1 MKIIICPHC
10 GKVAGAIGIGRTPTN
25 ITVTDICDTL
35 QLHRSVPAAAKYL
48 QCSRALIY
56 KVLKQHG
63 MTPVD
68 VIKEHAT
75 KDTSL
80 LHNGELNDKR

>member
-10 GKVAGAIGIGRTPTN
+10 GKVAATIGIGRTPTN
-25 ITVTDICDTL
+25 ITVTDICDAL
-35 QLHRSVPAAAKYL
+35 QLHRSVPAAAKRL
-48 QCSRALIY
+48 GCSRALIY
-56 KVLKQHG
+56 KILKTNG
-63 MTPVD
+63 MTAVG
-68 VIKEHAT
+68 VIKGHAT